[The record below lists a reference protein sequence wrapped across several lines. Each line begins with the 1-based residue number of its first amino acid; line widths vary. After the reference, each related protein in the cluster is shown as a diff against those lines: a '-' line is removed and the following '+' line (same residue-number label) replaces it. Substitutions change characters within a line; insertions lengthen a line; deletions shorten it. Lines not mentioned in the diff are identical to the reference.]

1 MFSFADLHLLF
12 KFDLKVSQK
21 QKELDDKVRM
31 VFSWD
36 DQIHDAEIGQYDQKV
51 KAAASKKVRSPFLHS
66 EGCLLTVSPIQ
77 FIEEGKV
84 ILQTQVSKSI
94 MCTC

>member
-66 EGCLLTVSPIQ
+66 GVSFDGVTHSVHRGREGDTSD
-77 FIEEGKV
+77 
-84 ILQTQVSKSI
+84 TSK
-94 MCTC
+94 